1 MCNNKSIS
9 KQKQSK
15 LCSYPV
21 SLSDV
26 LSNRVFLLWPYA
38 QCTYG
43 LGVEGPGLGLSNF
56 GTDCI
61 TDYFYSSMKT
71 QRSSDSTA

>member
-38 QCTYG
+38 QRVPMALASKVQALVLVILALTAS
-43 LGVEGPGLGLSNF
+43 L
-56 GTDCI
+56 TI
-61 TDYFYSSMKT
+61 
-71 QRSSDSTA
+71 STRQ